1 MKKLAFILV
10 VALNW
15 TLNAQDIDKDSSNI
29 SDTSSLDTEFVD
41 GVMLE
46 LSEFHMTHKE
56 GDNDSLTFA
65 LMPTLLTNPAT
76 KYEFEKINPRI
87 VTDVFV
93 LITTSNGD
101 LFQISFT
108 EWIRKRVQVLDTAI
122 WDISF
127 KSSSTSTVRFEYIKM
142 KNINTGQTRKFTFCY
157 NANSSDGSITNLYAI
172 SDN

>member
-10 VALNW
+10 VALSG
-15 TLNAQDIDKDSSNI
+15 TLNAQN
-29 SDTSSLDTEFVD
+29 TFVD

-87 VTDVFV
+87 VTEVFV

-108 EWIRKRVQVLDTAI
+108 EWIRKRVQVLDTAV

-127 KSSSTSTVRFEYIKM
+127 KSSSTSTIRFERIKM
-142 KNINTGQTRKFTFCY
+142 KNFNTGQTRKFTFCY
-157 NANSSDGSITNLYAI
+157 NANSPDGSITNLYAI
-172 SDN
+172 SEN

>member
-10 VALNW
+10 VALSG
-15 TLNAQDIDKDSSNI
+15 TLNAQN
-29 SDTSSLDTEFVD
+29 TFVD

-87 VTDVFV
+87 VTEVFV

-108 EWIRKRVQVLDTAI
+108 EWIRKRVQILDTSI

-127 KSSSTSTVRFEYIKM
+127 DSSLNSTTRFEYIDM
-142 KNINTGQTRKFTFCY
+142 KNINTGQTRSFTFCY
-157 NANSSDGSITNLYAI
+157 NANSSDGSVTNLYAI
-172 SDN
+172 SEY

>member
-10 VALNW
+10 VASSG
-15 TLNAQDIDKDSSNI
+15 TLNAQN
-29 SDTSSLDTEFVD
+29 TFVD

-87 VTDVFV
+87 VTEVFV
-93 LITTSNGD
+93 LITASNGD

-127 KSSSTSTVRFEYIKM
+127 DSFSNSTVRFEHIDM
-142 KNINTGQTRKFTFCY
+142 KNINTGQTRSFTFCY
-157 NANSSDGSITNLYAI
+157 NANSSDGSVTNLYAI
-172 SDN
+172 SEN

>member
-10 VALNW
+10 VALSG
-15 TLNAQDIDKDSSNI
+15 TLNAQN
-29 SDTSSLDTEFVD
+29 TFVD

-87 VTDVFV
+87 VTEVFV

-108 EWIRKRVQVLDTAI
+108 EWIRKRVQVLDTAV

-127 KSSSTSTVRFEYIKM
+127 KSSSPSTIRFERIKM
-142 KNINTGQTRKFTFCY
+142 KNFNTGQTRSFTFCY
-157 NANSSDGSITNLYAI
+157 NANSVDGSITNLYAI
-172 SDN
+172 SEN

>member
-10 VALNW
+10 VALSG
-15 TLNAQDIDKDSSNI
+15 TLNAQN
-29 SDTSSLDTEFVD
+29 TFVD

-87 VTDVFV
+87 VTEVFV
-93 LITTSNGD
+93 LITASNGD

-127 KSSSTSTVRFEYIKM
+127 DSFSNSTVRFEYIDM
-142 KNINTGQTRKFTFCY
+142 KNINTGQTKTIIFCY
-157 NANSSDGSITNLYAI
+157 NANSVDGSITNLYAI
-172 SDN
+172 SDY